1 MAKEKSQPP
10 KIKHAAED
18 RASHRAIRDRFRE
31 EPTLSDLLASGEID
45 VSTYDRAIQLQQAGP
60 PAVDPET
67 LTEIGGALRQAR
79 ERAGL
84 SLAEVTLRSGIDAPA
99 LSRLENGQNPNPTL
113 ATLSRY
119 AQALGKRIHWS
130 LEG

>member
-1 MAKEKSQPP
+1 MAKANSGQPR
-10 KIKHAAED
+10 ITRSSED
-18 RASHRAIRDRFRE
+18 KARHRAIRARFRE
-31 EPTLSDLLASGEID
+31 EPTLSDLVAAGEID
-45 VSTYDRAIQLQQAGP
+45 ASTYERASRLRQSGP
-60 PAVDPET
+60 PVDPDT
-67 LTEIGGALRQAR
+67 LTALGGALREAR

-84 SLAEVTLRSGIDAPA
+84 SLADVTQRSGIDAPA

-119 AQALGKRIHWS
+119 AHALGKRLFWS